1 VIRGKR
7 ASQRAGS
14 GKGESKK
21 KKSCVCART
30 GGCQRQSKKAEGK
43 KRARE
48 GAWILDGPDKG
59 RKGGKPRAR
68 LGRSTEEKK
77 NATPGVVS
85 GWAPISSFVGAHR
98 AAAAV

>member
-1 VIRGKR
+1 MIRGKR

-14 GKGESKK
+14 GKGESK

-68 LGRSTEEKK
+68 LGQSTEEKK
-77 NATPGVVS
+77 MLRPASFRVGRQSLPSS
-85 GWAPISSFVGAHR
+85 GR
-98 AAAAV
+98 TEQQ